1 MNQALLSFFNQHYA
15 PGRVGL
21 IGQDDL
27 KGRLIRDAEAGITPD
42 HKPSK
47 WSHTFLLAERR
58 ADGRNDGRIYIFES
72 DLRVSVDDWE
82 VQNGVM
88 ESRLVKWCLDNVS
101 HGCVL
106 GMNLSTAETTEL
118 LTQALSYAYDEEHLR
133 YPVGELFGTLWAIIT
148 RRLAKKNI
156 FDDKHAVQCAT
167 FVRMCYQAIGQDPVT
182 GAVHLTNTSPE
193 SFYQS
198 QVFTFRKEWHR
209 PTPSR

>member
-133 YPVGELFGTLWAIIT
+133 YPVCELFGTLWADRKST
-148 RRLAKKNI
+148 RLNSSHGYISYAVFCLKK
-156 FDDKHAVQCAT
+156 KKK
-167 FVRMCYQAIGQDPVT
+167 
-182 GAVHLTNTSPE
+182 TNTYLVCNE
-193 SFYQS
+193 II
-198 QVFTFRKEWHR
+198 RN
-209 PTPSR
+209 

>member
-1 MNQALLSFFNQHYA
+1 
-15 PGRVGL
+15 VGL

-47 WSHTFLLAERR
+47 WSHTFLLGERR

-106 GMNLSTAETTEL
+106 GMNLSTAETTKL
-118 LTQALSYAYDEEHLR
+118 LTQALSYGAS
-133 YPVGELFGTLWAIIT
+133 
-148 RRLAKKNI
+148 
-156 FDDKHAVQCAT
+156 
-167 FVRMCYQAIGQDPVT
+167 FVDQM
-182 GAVHLTNTSPE
+182 LS
-193 SFYQS
+193 
-198 QVFTFRKEWHR
+198 
-209 PTPSR
+209 